1 MHRCSNCSVWTA
13 HQYCPLCKR
22 QLTAEKTAL
31 ETYPP
36 YHSDAKRR
44 NLKQRVFLFIAIL
57 IISSSLLI
65 NLLTTPDQLWVFYI
79 VGPVLYALLFI
90 NHTILSKAHAGSKII
105 FQVLA
110 LSAMLVVIDVT
121 AGATR
126 WSVHYVIPFLV
137 ILATLTVTI
146 IILRKPMKWREYLGY
161 MMTMIILGFLPVL
174 LFLSALSYVL
184 WPGAATALYALLT
197 FIGMVLFANKTMK
210 NEIVRRFHF

>member
-1 MHRCSNCSVWTA
+1 MHRCKNCGVWIA
-13 HQYCPLCKR
+13 HRHCPLCKR
-22 QLTAEKTAL
+22 QLTEENVSL
-31 ETYPP
+31 DMYPP
-36 YHSDAKRR
+36 YHSDVKRR
-44 NLKQRVFLFIAIL
+44 NLKQRVFLFIAIF

-110 LSAMLVVIDVT
+110 LSAMLVVIDVA
-121 AGATR
+121 AGGTR

-137 ILATLTVTI
+137 IVATLMVTI
-146 IILRKPMKWREYLGY
+146 IILSKPMKWREYLGY
-161 MMTMIILGFLPVL
+161 MMTMISLGFIPVL

-184 WPGAATALYALLT
+184 WPSAVTALYALLT
-197 FIGMVLFANKTMK
+197 FIGMGLFANKTMK
-210 NEIVRRFHF
+210 NELVRRFHF

>member
-1 MHRCSNCSVWTA
+1 MDSK
-13 HQYCPLCKR
+13 L
-22 QLTAEKTAL
+22 
-31 ETYPP
+31 
-36 YHSDAKRR
+36 R
-44 NLKQRVFLFIAIL
+44 NLKQRVFLFIAIF

-65 NLLTTPDQLWVFYI
+65 NLLTTPNELWVFYI
-79 VGPVLYALLFI
+79 VGPVLYALLCI

-110 LSAMLVVIDVT
+110 LSAMLIVIDVT

-137 ILATLTVTI
+137 IVATLIVTI

-161 MMTMIILGFLPVL
+161 MMTMIVLGFMPVL
-174 LFLSALSYVL
+174 LFLSTLSYVL
-184 WPGAATALYALLT
+184 WPSAITALYALLT